1 MLPTRK
7 TTDGAYPRTA
17 RWRRRPRPPPRI
29 DDSPSSSRRVV
40 KNDGADDASGSSE
53 GEEGGGVGS
62 GRREG
67 GGGGPTTGPSYPE
80 AIQTPDVGGGA
91 TRNRRRTG
99 ALRGASPGG
108 GGGGGGSARGG
119 LIVLVVTC
127 AVLRVCID
135 LLVSRVLGLRYIVAD
150 DDEGGD
156 GDGGR
161 REGDGVDIGWRV
173 GRRLPT
179 FLFGRM
185 GAGSGGGGRRIPT
198 TSQAHRGSGISALRR
213 SSQRG
218 TRGQRRASD
227 ERRHAQ
233 TFSPRSRLRR

>member
-1 MLPTRK
+1 M
-7 TTDGAYPRTA
+7 
-17 RWRRRPRPPPRI
+17 
-29 DDSPSSSRRVV
+29 
-40 KNDGADDASGSSE
+40 
-53 GEEGGGVGS
+53 GS

-80 AIQTPDVGGGA
+80 AIQTLDVSGGA

-99 ALRGASPGG
+99 ALWGASPGG

-127 AVLRVCID
+127 AVLYVCIN
-135 LLVSRVLGLRYIVAD
+135 LLVSRFLGLCFIVAD

-161 REGDGVDIGWRV
+161 WEGDGVDIGWRV

-179 FLFGRM
+179 LLFGRM
-185 GAGSGGGGRRIPT
+185 GAGSGGGAPHPDYVTGASRIRDFSASLIISTRNARPT
-198 TSQAHRGSGISALRR
+198 
-213 SSQRG
+213 
-218 TRGQRRASD
+218 ASVG
-227 ERRHAQ
+227 
-233 TFSPRSRLRR
+233 